1 MAWVGG
7 PADRKL
13 NRKTEFPA
21 CLRPRPVP
29 RCRGGGPRYH
39 HQKISE
45 ATYRNADLKQLEYHR
60 SWHILAYALSPPPGL
75 ASKGGFFPRVVR
87 PADGY
92 IYHDHDAPVKTAF
105 SDCPHPSQ
113 SSPSSTRSPCLSGL
127 MFLATAVLLSFLS
140 VPRVCAQSEMAQ
152 CHPGYEWVCVQSD
165 SPDASQG
172 SVTAQR
178 SGCLLS
184 CSYRIRILWAK
195 IPARLVLYWMH
206 RVVVLVGRL
215 VMDIFPIV
223 SEDCLFIAS
232 DVQLSAG

>member
-1 MAWVGG
+1 MGWR
-7 PADRKL
+7 PCRPKTKQE
-13 NRKTEFPA
+13 NRVPSLLEAKASAPM
-21 CLRPRPVP
+21 PRWRAP
-29 RCRGGGPRYH
+29 
-39 HQKISE
+39 ISSSKDIGSNLSK
-45 ATYRNADLKQLEYHR
+45 RRLETAGI
-60 SWHILAYALSPPPGL
+60 SSILAYPGICPKPPPGL

-127 MFLATAVLLSFLS
+127 MFLATVVLLSFLS
-140 VPRVCAQSEMAQ
+140 VPRVWAQSEMAQ

-165 SPDASQG
+165 SSDASQG

-215 VMDIFPIV
+215 VMDIFYR
-223 SEDCLFIAS
+223 F
-232 DVQLSAG
+232 